1 MFPKLPELVGYSPWC
16 LTDIRVPLH
25 WRWCNEGKDAFR
37 YGCMDENWEKKE
49 IVFKTMK
56 QCIAR
61 LREAMG

>member
-1 MFPKLPELVGYSPWC
+1 
-16 LTDIRVPLH
+16 
-25 WRWCNEGKDAFR
+25 
-37 YGCMDENWEKKE
+37 MDENWEKKE